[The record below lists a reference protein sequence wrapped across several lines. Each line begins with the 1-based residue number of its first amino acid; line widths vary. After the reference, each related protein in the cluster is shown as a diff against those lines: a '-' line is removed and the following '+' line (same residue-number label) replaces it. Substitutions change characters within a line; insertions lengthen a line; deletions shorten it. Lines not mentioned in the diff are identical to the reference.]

1 LQDIEL
7 ARISQPASCQ
17 TSQPER
23 QLGSSDELASERP
36 DDNGQRQFPWPL
48 IGHRQLVDVSV
59 VAYERVF
66 GF

>member
-1 LQDIEL
+1 MV
-7 ARISQPASCQ
+7 
-17 TSQPER
+17 
-23 QLGSSDELASERP
+23 SDNFLDR
-36 DDNGQRQFPWPL
+36 L